1 MRRREFISSLIGT
14 AVAWPLDAPRSA
26 SPSGNK
32 IWRVA
37 YLSSRY
43 GPSELSQS
51 FLQGLREL
59 GYDEGKNLVVEHR
72 VAAGKNERLAELA
85 ADLIR
90 TGVDIIVTEGT
101 PATKAAMQATKTI
114 PIVFGSAQ
122 DPVEKGIVASLAHP
136 GGNVTGLALIA
147 NHAKPLELLK
157 EAVPGASAVAFI
169 YDPATRPGAYGEAS
183 LKVLQEDARKL
194 EMMVQPVVLR
204 DPDDTNQVFTALA
217 PGTNGLLVEN
227 SVINLLA
234 QERIC
239 ALAARRGLPA
249 VGTFREFAN
258 AGCLMSYGEDLPD
271 TYRRAAGYVDK
282 ILRGANPADL
292 PVQQATT
299 FKLTVNLKNA
309 KALGI
314 TIPPSIMVR
323 ADEVIE

>member
-101 PATKAAMQATKTI
+101 PAT
-114 PIVFGSAQ
+114 
-122 DPVEKGIVASLAHP
+122 
-136 GGNVTGLALIA
+136 
-147 NHAKPLELLK
+147 
-157 EAVPGASAVAFI
+157 
-169 YDPATRPGAYGEAS
+169 
-183 LKVLQEDARKL
+183 
-194 EMMVQPVVLR
+194 
-204 DPDDTNQVFTALA
+204 
-217 PGTNGLLVEN
+217 
-227 SVINLLA
+227 
-234 QERIC
+234 
-239 ALAARRGLPA
+239 
-249 VGTFREFAN
+249 
-258 AGCLMSYGEDLPD
+258 
-271 TYRRAAGYVDK
+271 
-282 ILRGANPADL
+282 
-292 PVQQATT
+292 
-299 FKLTVNLKNA
+299 
-309 KALGI
+309 
-314 TIPPSIMVR
+314 
-323 ADEVIE
+323 